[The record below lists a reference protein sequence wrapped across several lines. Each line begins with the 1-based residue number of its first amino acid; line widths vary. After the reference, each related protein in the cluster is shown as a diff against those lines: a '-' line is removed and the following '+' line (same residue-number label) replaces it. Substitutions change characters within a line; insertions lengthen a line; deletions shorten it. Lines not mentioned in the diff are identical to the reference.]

1 MIKTLTIPELAKA
14 TYPDE
19 LIGNYHRSIPFCRL
33 RFMVRGWLYKQT
45 IRDIQSSLSAPLLSG
60 LMELNKQFFEK
71 PLRPYVKAKGNVA
84 ERAAFLLNHY
94 QFIDKKVTQD
104 ISKTVYQDHQDIE
117 LLSFELKEQQFKIAL
132 GFDYRLRREGAL
144 ILKLLDE
151 NNNSFYTLTFIVNDT
166 ESKRTMII
174 GGIQGPHSSEENNVR
189 IKILTRGLHG
199 LRPKDLVIKLLR
211 MLAKTWEVD
220 QILAIRNNSHI
231 YQAKRHTRSRVK
243 ANYDSH
249 WETLN
254 ATPFSKEFVELD
266 VKDTLKPIE
275 EVSQSKRTMYRRRYE
290 WLEMMQQ
297 VIDQRLPLLKA

>member
-1 MIKTLTIPELAKA
+1 
-14 TYPDE
+14 
-19 LIGNYHRSIPFCRL
+19 
-33 RFMVRGWLYKQT
+33 
-45 IRDIQSSLSAPLLSG
+45 
-60 LMELNKQFFEK
+60 
-71 PLRPYVKAKGNVA
+71 
-84 ERAAFLLNHY
+84 
-94 QFIDKKVTQD
+94 
-104 ISKTVYQDHQDIE
+104 
-117 LLSFELKEQQFKIAL
+117 
-132 GFDYRLRREGAL
+132 
-144 ILKLLDE
+144 
-151 NNNSFYTLTFIVNDT
+151 
-166 ESKRTMII
+166 MII

-211 MLAKTWEVD
+211 MLAKTWEVE